1 MNNHV
6 MLIGKIYNDVE
17 KIEVNDQVTY
27 QLMLN
32 ISSNFKNQN
41 GVYEISSDLLEKI
54 HDLTNYVGSKVFQYC
69 KKNDLIGIRGRLES
83 KEGNLI
89 KVVAE
94 KVTFLSS
101 NRELLNQK

>member
-6 MLIGKIYNDVE
+6 MLIGEIYNDVE
-17 KIEVNDQVTY
+17 KIEVNEQITY
-27 QLMLN
+27 QLMLKV
-32 ISSNFKNQN
+32 SRNFKNQD
-41 GVYEISSDLLEKI
+41 GVYETDVLPI
-54 HDLTNYVGSKVFQYC
+54 DLTNYVGSKVFQYY
-69 KKNDLIGIRGRLES
+69 KRNSLIGVRGRLES

>member
-6 MLIGKIYNDVE
+6 MLIGKIHNDIE
-17 KIEVNDQVTY
+17 KIEENDQVTY

-32 ISSNFKNQN
+32 ISRNFKNKD
-41 GVYEISSDLLEKI
+41 GVYETDVLPI
-54 HDLTNYVGSKVFQYC
+54 DLTNYVGINFFQYC
-69 KKNDLIGIRGRLES
+69 KRNSLIGVRGRFER
-83 KEGNLI
+83 KEGNLVKI
-89 KVVAE
+89 VAE

>member
-32 ISSNFKNQN
+32 ISRNFKNQN
-41 GVYEISSDLLEKI
+41 GVYETDVLPI
-54 HDLTNYVGSKVFQYC
+54 DLTNYVGSKVFQYC

-101 NRELLNQK
+101 NKELLSKN

>member
-6 MLIGKIYNDVE
+6 MLIGEIYNDVE
-17 KIEVNDQVTY
+17 KIEVNEQITY
-27 QLMLN
+27 QLMLKV
-32 ISSNFKNQN
+32 SRNFKNQD
-41 GVYEISSDLLEKI
+41 GVYETDVLPI
-54 HDLTNYVGSKVFQYC
+54 DLTNYVGSKVFQYC
-69 KKNDLIGIRGRLES
+69 KRNSLIGVRGRLES

>member
-6 MLIGKIYNDVE
+6 MLIDEIYNDVE

-27 QLMLN
+27 QLMLKV
-32 ISSNFKNQN
+32 SRNFKNQD
-41 GVYEISSDLLEKI
+41 GVYETDILPI
-54 HDLTNYVGSKVFQYC
+54 DLTNYVGSKVFQYC
-69 KKNDLIGIRGRLES
+69 KRNSLIGVRGRLES

-89 KVVAE
+89 KIVAE

-101 NRELLNQK
+101 NRELLSKN